1 MLTASVTIRDGQSQ
15 LLVAENLLL
24 TDDADTLN
32 EVTVVL
38 TNPQVPAEEISV
50 SAAEG
55 ITLTASSTTLR
66 LVGPAPVSAFTDTLR
81 TLTYRYMAMS
91 SLILQQP
98 NTATRYTHTWFTF
111 HHVTVTFQDY
121 HHTG

>member
-1 MLTASVTIRDGQSQ
+1 MSTASVTIRDGEPQ
-15 LLVAENLLL
+15 LRVAESLLL
-24 TDDADTLN
+24 TDDANTLN

-38 TNPQVPAEEISV
+38 TNPQVADEEISV

-66 LVGPAPVSAFTDTLR
+66 LVGPAPVSAFTTTLR
-81 TLTYRYMAMS
+81 TLTYHYMAMS

-98 NTATRYTHTWFTF
+98 NTVTR
-111 HHVTVTFQDY
+111 
-121 HHTG
+121 